1 MIFGTNISLIE
12 DWTKRKRVYVIS
24 STWKTWIF
32 QTNRI
37 ITKSSHFHT
46 LLETISNCVQII
58 QFSEK
63 LNKIEN
69 FDFRAKNEWFLIWF
83 FTVKKSKFNTF
94 NYGCWLI
101 LYFHKMIIFSAKI
114 QTIQKNPA
122 FQKSQNYCFSN
133 QKFKFTIIFFFKY
146 WTFGH

>member
-1 MIFGTNISLIE
+1 MITKSRFNADHPPICRRHQISCCFPINWWYLARNKSTI
-12 DWTKRKRVYVIS
+12 WTKRTKRKRVYAIS

-94 NYGCWLI
+94 NYGWFC
-101 LYFHKMIIFSAKI
+101 
-114 QTIQKNPA
+114 
-122 FQKSQNYCFSN
+122 
-133 QKFKFTIIFFFKY
+133 
-146 WTFGH
+146 TFIKW